1 MVLNHQDLDPSSLIQ
16 NLPGYDQGAFEVEYY
31 DVMEDIAANGTFSED
46 PDADAY
52 AAFKRFHKEIFNRRA
67 AGQEQTNADGT
78 VNKARPGQADFS
90 DDIFPYRYGS
100 YLIYQAD
107 NYTKQFR
114 IANFINLT
122 S

>member
-1 MVLNHQDLDPSSLIQ
+1 M
-16 NLPGYDQGAFEVEYY
+16 EYY

-46 PDADAY
+46 EGEDAY
-52 AAFKRFHKEIFNRRA
+52 LAFKRFHNEIFARRA
-67 AGQEQTNADGT
+67 VGQEQTNDDST
-78 VNKARPGQADFS
+78 VNNARSGDPHFS
-90 DDIFPYRYGS
+90 DGVFPYRYGS

-107 NYTKQFR
+107 NYTKQFK